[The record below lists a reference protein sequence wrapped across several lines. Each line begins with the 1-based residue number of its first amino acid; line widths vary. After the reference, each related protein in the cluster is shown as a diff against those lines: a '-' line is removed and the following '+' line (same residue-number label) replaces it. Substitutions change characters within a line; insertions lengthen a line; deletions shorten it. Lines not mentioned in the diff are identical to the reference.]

1 MDFFKDMKNGKQYA
15 NISCTMEVYAY
26 LMDSNFFLEKDF
38 RLNTIKQK
46 NELHSESEV
55 LRDLYKKQRKLN
67 DQIRIEEQKLNHNK

>member
-15 NISCTMEVYAY
+15 NISCSMNVYAH
-26 LMDSNFFLEKDF
+26 LVDSNFVLEKDF

-55 LRDLYKKQRKLN
+55 LKDLYKKQKKLN
-67 DQIRIEEQKLNHNK
+67 DQIRIEEQKLNHK